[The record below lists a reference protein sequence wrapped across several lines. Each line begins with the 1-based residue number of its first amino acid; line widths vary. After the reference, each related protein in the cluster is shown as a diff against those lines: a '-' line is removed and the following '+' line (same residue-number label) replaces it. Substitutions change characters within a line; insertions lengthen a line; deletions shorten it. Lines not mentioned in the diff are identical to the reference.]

1 MLLRNVGG
9 FNEPG
14 GATYLLRGYFTGLTM
29 LDGCVQAAGGAMAAT
44 GASALVQVN
53 GTSSGFIL
61 MRGCSG
67 NVVAVSGTPC
77 GWSSQSGQGTSP
89 RGTLSLALTV

>member
-1 MLLRNVGG
+1 
-9 FNEPG
+9 
-14 GATYLLRGYFTGLTM
+14 
-29 LDGCVQAAGGAMAAT
+29 MAAT

-77 GWSSQSGQGTSP
+77 GWSAQNCQGTSP
-89 RGTLSLALTV
+89 RGTLSMSATV